1 MALPLAATP
10 GTMAEIMD
18 LGAIPDLEDKIKMIL
33 AQWVEIIHLIMEIMA
48 AKEMA
53 DLEGDS
59 GEVSEGETGAVGA
72 AVAVVVIIKANEPDD
87 TKMIICLITCEKY

>member
-1 MALPLAATP
+1 MARPLAATP

-18 LGAIPDLEDKIKMIL
+18 LGVIPDLADKIKMIL

-72 AVAVVVIIKANEPDD
+72 AVAVVVIIKANGPDD
-87 TKMIICLITCEKY
+87 TKDDHLSYYM